1 MLDMHYD
8 TKTQIDH
15 VAVHKRVKHRY
26 ECSKWLKKQSDACWR
41 ASIRQASGKHH
52 NKIDE
57 EFPSP
62 FCSTYGCSGWITKIL
77 IDKQH

>member
-1 MLDMHYD
+1 MSVQNGSKNKVML
-8 TKTQIDH
+8 
-15 VAVHKRVKHRY
+15 VG
-26 ECSKWLKKQSDACWR
+26 E
-41 ASIRQASGKHH
+41 QASGKHH

-77 IDKQH
+77 RDKQH